1 MLSDD
6 TPIIRE
12 NILSII
18 RESRERL
25 THGRLEKIISKR
37 FSLSRK
43 QIRSILR
50 ELVTQGELIYTYQ
63 YGCTFLEPSF
73 EKAVRIS
80 KHVVL
85 KPHGISYQ
93 ARPEDVVI
101 EMKHGA
107 SFGTGQHPTTR
118 LAIRGIE
125 YALKDC
131 QHFRTCS
138 PSLRLCASAREN
150 CQHFSN
156 EKETRLLDIGTGTGV
171 LALVALQ
178 LGIHKGIGTDIDPCA
193 KAEARENVALN
204 GLDARMLIRNEVAED
219 IREPFSLII
228 ANLRYPTLRR
238 LASHLNVIT
247 EANGLIILSGIKTD
261 EIPDLLSV
269 YTEVHGFRCIWKE
282 TEKDWGGVVLT
293 KKVSISDKKTL
304 TLNKFTSAYFAFLG

>member
-6 TPIIRE
+6 IPIIRE

-18 RESRERL
+18 RESGERL
-25 THGRLEKIISKR
+25 TPGRLEKIISKR
-37 FSLSRK
+37 FSLKRK
-43 QIRSILR
+43 QIRSIIR

-80 KHVVL
+80 KNVVL

-125 YALKDC
+125 YAL
-131 QHFRTCS
+131 
-138 PSLRLCASAREN
+138 RE
-150 CQHFSN
+150 CHHFSN

-178 LGIHKGIGTDIDPCA
+178 LGIHKGIGMDIDSCA

-204 GLDARMLIRNEVAED
+204 GLDARMIIRDETAED
-219 IREPFSLII
+219 IRESFSLII
-228 ANLRYPTLRR
+228 ANLRYPTLRK
-238 LASHLNVIT
+238 LSSHLDAIT
-247 EANGLIILSGIKTD
+247 EANGLIILSGIKTN

-293 KKVSISDKKTL
+293 KKGEHL
-304 TLNKFTSAYFAFLG
+304 R